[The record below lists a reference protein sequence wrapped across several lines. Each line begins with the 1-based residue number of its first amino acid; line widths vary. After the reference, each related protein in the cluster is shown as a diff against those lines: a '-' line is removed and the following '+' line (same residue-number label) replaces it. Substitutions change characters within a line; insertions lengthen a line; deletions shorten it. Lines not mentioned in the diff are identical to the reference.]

1 MQQRL
6 ESISESIKPH
16 DRSYQGSRFAYEG
29 DEFTRTPLTQT
40 VNIQTQHTGTLGD
53 SMYHN
58 PEEGEV
64 LDDDATETQ
73 QPPVDGMSQF
83 QGCESGYLGRDDSPG
98 SFVLKKELY
107 KLRQKPASQSGRTH
121 HTWEVTRDEDG
132 GEFDEEEA
140 APPSGLPTIPDS
152 NGDVYG
158 DRDRSPSPPLPPLPN
173 EEHEAEDDY
182 AVAHQTQSETQFQL
196 PPWQKIHSH
205 LLNWAI
211 IWPMSE
217 FDQALNSTTRG
228 NQVDEVALS
237 IWATQTYKRYVR
249 ARLTEGPSG
258 VDRLFVPPNIADVIN
273 NAVFNGRHG
282 EACGMLKDLWTPFGF
297 SGMPR
302 LIIVLAKHRS
312 DPNHWVVHRWAQV
325 SIIQFSWRQ
334 SLMVWMSFID
344 SPFLRESF
352 RRMILTKIAP
362 FLMAEWVTP
371 ANRVPLIFRSC

>member
-1 MQQRL
+1 LKRDIVLMQQRL
-6 ESISESIKPH
+6 ESISENLKPQ

-29 DEFTRTPLTQT
+29 DEFTRTPMTQT

-58 PEEGEV
+58 PEEEV
-64 LDDDATETQ
+64 LDDNATETQ
-73 QPPVDGMSQF
+73 RPPQTDATSQ
-83 QGCESGYLGRDDSPG
+83 QGYGLGDLGRDDSPG
-98 SFVLKKELY
+98 SFVLEKELY

-121 HTWEVTRDEDG
+121 HTWEVTRDDEG
-132 GEFDEEEA
+132 EEFDDDEGHPA
-140 APPSGLPTIPDS
+140 SGLPTIPDT
-152 NGDVYG
+152 NGDAYA
-158 DRDRSPSPPLPPLPN
+158 DRDRSQSPPLPPLPN
-173 EEHEAEDDY
+173 QEHEERDAEDDF
-182 AVAHQTQSETQFQL
+182 AFAQHAQSQEASDEQNQL
-196 PPWQKIHSH
+196 QRPPWQKIHSH

-211 IWPMSE
+211 IWPTSE

-258 VDRLFVPPNIADVIN
+258 VVDRLFVPPNIADVIN

-282 EACGMLKDLWTPFGF
+282 EACGMLKDLWTPFGL

-312 DPNHWVVHRWAQV
+312 DPNHWVVHR
-325 SIIQFSWRQ
+325 
-334 SLMVWMSFID
+334 
-344 SPFLRESF
+344 
-352 RRMILTKIAP
+352 
-362 FLMAEWVTP
+362 
-371 ANRVPLIFRSC
+371 

>member
-6 ESISESIKPH
+6 ESISENIKPH
-16 DRSYQGSRFAYEG
+16 DRSYQGSRFVYEG

-53 SMYHN
+53 LMYHN
-58 PEEGEV
+58 PGEGEL

-73 QPPVDGMSQF
+73 QPPPIDDMSQF

-282 EACGMLKDLWTPFGF
+282 DACGMLKDLWTPFGF

-312 DPNHWVVHRWAQV
+312 DSNHWVVHR
-325 SIIQFSWRQ
+325 
-334 SLMVWMSFID
+334 
-344 SPFLRESF
+344 
-352 RRMILTKIAP
+352 
-362 FLMAEWVTP
+362 
-371 ANRVPLIFRSC
+371 